1 MRSKGDISNKSGC
14 AQQPFSSFS
23 PSFSPPAAFLRRM
36 FIRQCTQTREE
47 KDRIQLYHLP
57 PYRYPSSIQAI
68 VLKNRARRFA
78 YNNVH
83 CISEQ
88 WRDPPSSSPFPPS
101 LPPYR
106 CFFQRQDQAS
116 RALINGG
123 KRQTIVEFRSVIKR
137 FISARWIQ
145 LSIIL
150 YSFFSF
156 FSLDTRFTLFI
167 IRRST
172 RTSIHFNVNGI
183 SFHLFSFLS
192 FPFLFSRNDALLPSI
207 AFSRGSRCI
216 IPDPLLCLIN

>member
-150 YSFFSF
+150 YSFFFLSRYTIHRHCLLF
-156 FSLDTRFTLFI
+156 VDQQERRFISTSMEFHFI
-167 IRRST
+167 
-172 RTSIHFNVNGI
+172 
-183 SFHLFSFLS
+183 SFLS

>member
-150 YSFFSF
+150 YSFFF
-156 FSLDTRFTLFI
+156 PLDTRFTDIVYYSSINKNVDSFQRQWNFISSLF
-167 IRRST
+167 
-172 RTSIHFNVNGI
+172 FP
-183 SFHLFSFLS
+183 FLS
-192 FPFLFSRNDALLPSI
+192 FSLGTMLYCPRLRFHEALDA
-207 AFSRGSRCI
+207 
-216 IPDPLLCLIN
+216 